1 MAQRH
6 VEWSRMTAAEINA
19 LAAEDAIVLLPVAS
33 TEQHGPHLATGCDAI
48 LAQEVV
54 RRTAVRVAET
64 RPILC
69 APVVW
74 TGLAQHHLSL
84 GGTFT
89 ISLATY
95 HALLRDIVLS
105 IKGAGFTKVLIVN
118 AHGGNVAALHILTDE
133 LTRETGLAIAATTYP
148 RLATEAGDFGEILE
162 DQHSMHHA
170 CEAETSMM
178 MALDA
183 ATNQELV
190 REDKLRDAYQ
200 DGYKKDGFAPS
211 AAPSPPALLV
221 WRSFQDITASGVR
234 GDARRASAEKG
245 ERIFKAVSERLAE
258 QLIAG
263 APWAA

>member
-6 VEWSRMTAAEINA
+6 VEWSRMTAPEIGA
-19 LAAEDAIVLLPVAS
+19 LAERDAIVLLPVAS
-33 TEQHGPHLATGCDAI
+33 TEQHGPHLATGCDAL

-54 RRTAVRVAET
+54 RRTAALVSAH

-74 TGLAQHHLSL
+74 TGLAQHHVSF
-84 GGTFT
+84 GATFT
-89 ISLATY
+89 LSLATY

-118 AHGGNVAALHILTDE
+118 AHGGNIAALNILTDE
-133 LTRETGLAIAATTYP
+133 LTRETALAIATTTYI
-148 RLATEAGDFGEILE
+148 RLADDAGDFVDILE
-162 DQHSMHHA
+162 DQPSMGHA

-178 MALDA
+178 MALAA
-183 ATNQELV
+183 ATGSELV
-190 REDKLRDAYQ
+190 RQDMLPKAYQEGYHKDAY
-200 DGYKKDGFAPS
+200 GS
-211 AAPSPPALLV
+211 AAVPPPPALLV
-221 WRSFQDITASGVR
+221 WRSFKDMTASGVR

-245 ERIFKAVSERLAE
+245 ERLFKAVSERLAE

-263 APWAA
+263 APWEG